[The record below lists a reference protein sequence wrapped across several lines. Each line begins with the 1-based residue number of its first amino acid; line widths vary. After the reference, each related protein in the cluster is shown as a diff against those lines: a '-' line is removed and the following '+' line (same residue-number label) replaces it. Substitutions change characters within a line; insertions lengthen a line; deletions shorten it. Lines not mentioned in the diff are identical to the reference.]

1 MTQTKVSNTFI
12 DNNFP
17 FRNIMINGDMNVA
30 QRGTSTTG
38 YSSTG
43 YVTCDRIKVYNN
55 GHGGAFTITQTADGP
70 GVFGLTKCFKMACT
84 TADTSTAAGEY
95 VFLATAFETQHLQH
109 LRKGESD
116 AKKLYLSFY
125 AKADAS
131 LTYVVEV
138 YDNEHDRVQSQ
149 TFAVTTSWQRFT
161 FEIPADTNGE
171 TFDNDNSAGLSIH
184 WWLHGGSDYTGGT
197 LSGSW
202 ADRTNAN
209 RAAGIGS
216 VIASTS
222 RTFFLTGVQLELGGV
237 SDFEQVPF
245 DVQFQ
250 RCQRYYQQM
259 PNTASGSYQATPVW
273 GINANAMSTRFPLPV
288 VMRTAPTGG
297 TIGTLNTDIKGY
309 YNGGYQTLTACSVTD
324 TTDCSVRVDLNSS
337 GAFAAN
343 DSGGI
348 YIVTTSGRLTMT
360 AEL

>member
-1 MTQTKVSNTFI
+1 
-12 DNNFP
+12 
-17 FRNIMINGDMNVA
+17 MINGDMNVA

-95 VFLATAFETQHLQH
+95 VFLATVFETQHLQH

-125 AKADAS
+125 AKGDAAV
-131 LTYVVEV
+131 TYVAEV

-149 TFAVTTSWQRFT
+149 TFAVTTDWQRFT

-171 TFDNDNSAGLSIH
+171 TFDDDNSAGLSIH
-184 WWLHGGSDYTGGT
+184 WWLHGGSDYTSGT

-202 ADRTNAN
+202 ANRTNAN

-245 DVQFQ
+245 DVQLK
-250 RCQRYYQQM
+250 RCQRYYYRT
-259 PNTASGSYQATPVW
+259 PDGGDAGTSASSGYQHMGNGYMHA
-273 GINANAMSTRFPLPV
+273 STNMIGHFVFPE
-288 VMRTAPTGG
+288 VMRTAPT
-297 TIGTLNTDIKGY
+297 
-309 YNGGYQTLTACSVTD
+309 CSQVG
-324 TTDCSVRVDLNSS
+324 VRVLDFSGSRTPSSISFESPSARSVQPQFTIS
-337 GAFAAN
+337 GATQGHGAAFRTF
-343 DSGGI
+343 DDVDG
-348 YIVTTSGRLTMT
+348 YIDAD